1 MTNQE
6 KKNTKR
12 NRRGNYAV
20 DKDILDAVTS
30 LIKEV
35 GFSKITLPA
44 IAQTANVNIS
54 VIYRHFGTLDN
65 LLDKYTHKFDYWL
78 NDILDVDQV
87 MNTNEPD
94 IILRTIADEFIK
106 NYPKIKRCNT

>member
-20 DKDILDAVTS
+20 DKDILDAVAS

-35 GFSKITLPA
+35 GFSKIPLPA
-44 IAQTANVNIS
+44 YLVSYLIV
-54 VIYRHFGTLDN
+54 
-65 LLDKYTHKFDYWL
+65 
-78 NDILDVDQV
+78 
-87 MNTNEPD
+87 
-94 IILRTIADEFIK
+94 
-106 NYPKIKRCNT
+106 